1 MWCRELGERGA
12 VVRLLNE
19 GEERVE
25 KTGSEVDCCW
35 RVKGERRGKGLRW
48 EIEMVLWFQMNGRM

>member
-1 MWCRELGERGA
+1 M
-12 VVRLLNE
+12 RLLNE